1 MNKKKIQFTNKTRKC
16 EFKTATFLIF
26 YNFVLQPVPNEA
38 FEVNPLGAAKFH
50 VSNSNENFCNCSLM
64 KFKKLLFVGIF
75 ENCFIQLITA

>member
-1 MNKKKIQFTNKTRKC
+1 MAEIRTTLHGHSGLFW
-16 EFKTATFLIF
+16 FSVII
-26 YNFVLQPVPNEA
+26 VGH
-38 FEVNPLGAAKFH
+38 NPLGAAKFH